1 MKITRVPNDYNMD
14 LYLKQKALDECKVCP
29 FCGESRELGWLSDRS
44 LKGIINEFSRPVWV
58 RTGLF
63 KKEQMKVSIFEC
75 LTCGA
80 KWESEPYKEV
90 H

>member
-1 MKITRVPNDYNMD
+1 MKITRVPNNCNMD
-14 LYLKQKALDECKVCP
+14 LYLKQKSLNECKICP
-29 FCGESRELGWLSDRS
+29 FCGESKEVGWFSDNKV
-44 LKGIINEFSRPVWV
+44 KGVMNSFSRDVWV

-63 KKEQMKVSIFEC
+63 KKEHMKVSIFEC

-90 H
+90 Y

>member
-1 MKITRVPNDYNMD
+1 MKITRVPNNCNMD
-14 LYLKQKALDECKVCP
+14 LYLKQKSLNECKICP
-29 FCGESRELGWLSDRS
+29 FCGESKEVGWFSDNKV
-44 LKGIINEFSRPVWV
+44 KGVMNSFSRDVWV

-90 H
+90 Y